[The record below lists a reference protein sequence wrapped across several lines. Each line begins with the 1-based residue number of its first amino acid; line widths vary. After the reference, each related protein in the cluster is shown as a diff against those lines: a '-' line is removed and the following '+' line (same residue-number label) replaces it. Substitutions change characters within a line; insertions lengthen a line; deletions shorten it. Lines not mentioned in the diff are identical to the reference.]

1 MSVHDVEAEAMWY
14 LQRGI
19 FCWLVRI
26 YIYTIRKPA
35 SSTHDSARFAHE
47 GSEAYEGCGET
58 ERQLRG
64 ARTYHGSG
72 CRYEAVIKEQKR
84 TDSEL

>member
-1 MSVHDVEAEAMWY
+1 MPKQKLYGTYREEFFAGWY
-14 LQRGI
+14 
-19 FCWLVRI
+19 V

-72 CRYEAVIKEQKR
+72 CRYEAVIKEQKQ
-84 TDSEL
+84 TYSEL